1 MFSGPGAKERDANGH
16 AFWVYDEDIN
26 QTCTPYL
33 YLSVIKFIFSIY
45 MACWIGNNL
54 GSSQESAKVYHDF
67 PAAKIVAIPIY
78 QKDDL

>member
-1 MFSGPGAKERDANGH
+1 
-16 AFWVYDEDIN
+16 
-26 QTCTPYL
+26 
-33 YLSVIKFIFSIY
+33 